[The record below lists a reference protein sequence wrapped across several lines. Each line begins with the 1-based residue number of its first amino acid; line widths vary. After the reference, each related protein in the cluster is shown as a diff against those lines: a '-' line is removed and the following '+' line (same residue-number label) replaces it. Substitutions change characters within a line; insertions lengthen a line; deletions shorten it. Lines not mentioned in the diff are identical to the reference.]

1 MRILVQPER
10 LRQAAQ
16 ELRRAQESWQGQAA
30 RLRQVFSNL
39 DWETRQ
45 RLEVEGQVQQAVA
58 LAESLAARAGEKAAF
73 LEAAAARFEQ
83 ADSQGAQGLGAVLGA
98 SAISAL
104 AGLNL
109 PLGPG
114 DWSGSRI
121 PLTRLVPLAGG
132 GAVTGLGLFAS
143 LTWLGS
149 AVKGL
154 AEQIWAWLQGR
165 PEKFL
170 SPVPED
176 EPAIPKGRLAQT
188 ILSGLEKARREQ
200 EQKQATSSGRVIQ
213 SIEVDTPK
221 ERTQPPP
228 DFSIYHPITPQSQ
241 GDEYERAACFPTSV
255 SMVLDYYHSRNPS
268 NRFAS
273 RDDLIAMLDP
283 GDGTKGKGVGLDRLN
298 DDLSELGYTAIT
310 RPGSMDDLR
319 NFLREGPVIVN
330 LKVDLIGPP
339 GSGDIRLGHTYD
351 HSVVV
356 KGMSDDA
363 VLINEPWSGKEKV
376 IDRATFEQMW
386 GEGQNYMVIIR
397 PQ

>member
-83 ADSQGAQGLGAVLGA
+83 ADSQGAQGLGRVEYIILHPEWFIPWDFSWTDLRSVL
-98 SAISAL
+98 
-104 AGLNL
+104 
-109 PLGPG
+109 
-114 DWSGSRI
+114 

-132 GAVTGLGLFAS
+132 GTVTGLGLFAS

-241 GDEYERAACFPTSV
+241 GDEYGRAACFPTSV

-283 GDGTKGKGVGLDRLN
+283 GDGTRGKGVGLDRLN

-386 GEGQNYMVIIR
+386 GEGKNYMVIIR
-397 PQ
+397 PR

>member
-83 ADSQGAQGLGAVLGA
+83 ADSQGAQGLGRVEYIILHPEWFIPWDFSWTDLRSVL
-98 SAISAL
+98 
-104 AGLNL
+104 
-109 PLGPG
+109 
-114 DWSGSRI
+114 

-132 GAVTGLGLFAS
+132 GTVTGLGLFAS
-143 LTWLGS
+143 LTWLGC

-310 RPGSMDDLR
+310 RSGSMDDLR

-330 LKVDLIGPP
+330 LKVDLIGLP

-356 KGMSDDA
+356 KGISDNA

>member
-83 ADSQGAQGLGAVLGA
+83 ADSQGAQGLGRVEYIILHPEWFIPWDFSWTDLRSVL
-98 SAISAL
+98 
-104 AGLNL
+104 
-109 PLGPG
+109 
-114 DWSGSRI
+114 

-132 GAVTGLGLFAS
+132 GTVTGLGLFAS

-241 GDEYERAACFPTSV
+241 GDEYGRAACFPTSV

-310 RPGSMDDLR
+310 RSGSMDDLR

-330 LKVDLIGPP
+330 LKVDLIGLP

-356 KGMSDDA
+356 KGISDNA

-386 GEGQNYMVIIR
+386 GEGKNYMVIIR
-397 PQ
+397 PR

>member
-58 LAESLAARAGEKAAF
+58 LAESLAARAGEKAGF
-73 LEAAAARFEQ
+73 LEAAAARFDQ
-83 ADSQGAQGLGAVLGA
+83 ADSQGAQGLGRVEYIILHPEWFIPWNFSWTDLRSVL
-98 SAISAL
+98 
-104 AGLNL
+104 
-109 PLGPG
+109 
-114 DWSGSRI
+114 

-132 GAVTGLGLFAS
+132 GTVTGLGLFAS

-228 DFSIYHPITPQSQ
+228 DFSIYHPVTPQSQ
-241 GDEYERAACFPTSV
+241 EDAHGRAACFPTSV

-283 GDGTKGKGVGLDRLN
+283 GDGIPGKGVGLDRLN

-310 RPGSMDDLR
+310 RSGSMDDLR

-386 GEGQNYMVIIR
+386 GEGKNYMVIIR
-397 PQ
+397 PR

>member
-58 LAESLAARAGEKAAF
+58 LAESLAARAGEKAGF
-73 LEAAAARFEQ
+73 LEAAAARFDQ
-83 ADSQGAQGLGAVLGA
+83 ADSQGAQGLGRVEYIILHPEWFIPWNFSWTDLRSVL
-98 SAISAL
+98 
-104 AGLNL
+104 
-109 PLGPG
+109 
-114 DWSGSRI
+114 

-132 GAVTGLGLFAS
+132 GTVTGLGLFAS

-310 RPGSMDDLR
+310 RSGSMDDLR

-330 LKVDLIGPP
+330 LKVDLIGLP

-356 KGMSDDA
+356 KGISDNA

>member
-83 ADSQGAQGLGAVLGA
+83 ADSQGAQGLGRVEYFSRHPEWFIPWNFSLPDLRSVL
-98 SAISAL
+98 
-104 AGLNL
+104 
-109 PLGPG
+109 
-114 DWSGSRI
+114 

-132 GAVTGLGLFAS
+132 GTVTGLGLFAS

-241 GDEYERAACFPTSV
+241 GDEYERAACFPTSI

-310 RPGSMDDLR
+310 RSGSMDDLR

-356 KGMSDDA
+356 KGMSDNA

>member
-83 ADSQGAQGLGAVLGA
+83 ADSQGAQGLGRVEYIILHPEWFIPWDFSWTDLRSVL
-98 SAISAL
+98 
-104 AGLNL
+104 
-109 PLGPG
+109 
-114 DWSGSRI
+114 

-132 GAVTGLGLFAS
+132 GTVTGLGLFAS

-356 KGMSDDA
+356 KGMSDNA

>member
-16 ELRRAQESWQGQAA
+16 ELRWAQESWQGQAA

-83 ADSQGAQGLGAVLGA
+83 ADSQGAQGLGRVEYIILHPEWFIPWDFSWTDLRSVL
-98 SAISAL
+98 
-104 AGLNL
+104 
-109 PLGPG
+109 
-114 DWSGSRI
+114 

-132 GAVTGLGLFAS
+132 GTVTGLGLFAS

-310 RPGSMDDLR
+310 RSGSMDDLR

-330 LKVDLIGPP
+330 LKVDLIGLP

-356 KGMSDDA
+356 KGISDNA

>member
-1 MRILVQPER
+1 
-10 LRQAAQ
+10 
-16 ELRRAQESWQGQAA
+16 
-30 RLRQVFSNL
+30 
-39 DWETRQ
+39 
-45 RLEVEGQVQQAVA
+45 
-58 LAESLAARAGEKAAF
+58 
-73 LEAAAARFEQ
+73 
-83 ADSQGAQGLGAVLGA
+83 
-98 SAISAL
+98 
-104 AGLNL
+104 
-109 PLGPG
+109 
-114 DWSGSRI
+114 
-121 PLTRLVPLAGG
+121 
-132 GAVTGLGLFAS
+132 VTGLGLFAS

-228 DFSIYHPITPQSQ
+228 DFSIYHPVTPQSQ
-241 GDEYERAACFPTSV
+241 EDAHGRAACFPTSV

-310 RPGSMDDLR
+310 RSGSMDDLR

-330 LKVDLIGPP
+330 LKVDLIGLP

-356 KGMSDDA
+356 KGISDNA

>member
-83 ADSQGAQGLGAVLGA
+83 ADSQGAQGLGRVEYIILHPEWFIPWDFSWTDLRSVL
-98 SAISAL
+98 
-104 AGLNL
+104 
-109 PLGPG
+109 
-114 DWSGSRI
+114 

-132 GAVTGLGLFAS
+132 GTVTGLGLFAS

-310 RPGSMDDLR
+310 RSGSMDDLR

-330 LKVDLIGPP
+330 LKVDLIGLP

-356 KGMSDDA
+356 KGISDNA

>member
-83 ADSQGAQGLGAVLGA
+83 ADSQGAQGLGRVEYIILHPEWFIPWDFSWTDLRSVL
-98 SAISAL
+98 
-104 AGLNL
+104 
-109 PLGPG
+109 
-114 DWSGSRI
+114 

-132 GAVTGLGLFAS
+132 GTVTGLGLFAS

-228 DFSIYHPITPQSQ
+228 DFSIYHPVTPQSQ
-241 GDEYERAACFPTSV
+241 EDAHGRAACFPTSV

-283 GDGTKGKGVGLDRLN
+283 GDGIPGKGVGLDRLN

-386 GEGQNYMVIIR
+386 GEGKNYMVIIR
-397 PQ
+397 PR